1 MNYEGILE
9 FHGTWRSYQARVLQ
23 NVSRYLS
30 DDKIHI
36 VAAPGSGK
44 TTLGIELIKRLN
56 ANTLIL
62 APSITIREQWAARIQ
77 EAFLCDGYALEDYV
91 SLSLK
96 QPKAITVATYQAL
109 HSAMTRFCGTETPG
123 EDTAPTDVE
132 EVDYSDFDLVR
143 TMKNANIELLCLD
156 ECHHLRSEWWKSL
169 EAFQSQ
175 LSSLKTI
182 SLTATPPYD
191 STPAMWTRY
200 MNMCGEIDEEITI
213 PELVKEGSLC
223 PHQDYVYF
231 NYPTAEETKEIQK
244 FEERSSQMLQS
255 LMQDSQLLTV
265 IETHKGLNGQISDD
279 LLLDD
284 PEYLEA
290 ILIYLQSKNAA
301 FPARLQRL
309 LGAKKL
315 PAMGAKWMERLLQ
328 GILYDDTNSYLC
340 DKVYREMLI
349 DQLKSQ
355 GLIEKK
361 KVILTKSAAVEKL
374 LTNSLGKANSIRDIV
389 FSEYDSMGSSLRLL
403 ILTDY
408 IRKEYEKAIGN
419 PEATIASLGVLPPG
433 KRKATQNHPARCSV
447 RKRRHHTG
455 KSKRSA
461 AAANR
466 RKNQTHVFRYRQ
478 PFRKRLLKS
487 DRHGGRARPHCSR
500 YCHFCTGRN
509 AGSDRHEIPAR
520 RRLGFSLHQFPDSRK
535 LCRLLYAQQPDARP
549 RHPRL
554 ERRPEQNE
562 QYLASRLP
570 KAPER
575 SPAKPGGH
583 NQRGLHA
590 ALSAH
595 GAVSRTALYGRYHR
609 KRHRPPFHHPPSF
622 YQKQFS
628 FHEPENARPFPK
640 AQRAKRPLDAFSRRV
655 R

>member
-77 EAFLCDGYALEDYV
+77 EAFLCDGYSLEDYV

-123 EDTAPTDVE
+123 EDTAPTDSE

-175 LSSLKTI
+175 LSSLRTI

-200 MNMCGEIDEEITI
+200 MNMCGDIDEEITI

-231 NYPTAEETKEIQK
+231 NYPTTAETKEIQN

-309 LGAKKL
+309 LGTKKL
-315 PAMGAKWMERLLQ
+315 PAMDVEWMERLLQ
-328 GILYDDTNSYLC
+328 GFLYDDSDSYLC

-361 KVILTKSAAVEKL
+361 KVKCLVGYSSA
-374 LTNSLGKANSIRDIV
+374 LGEL
-389 FSEYDSMGSSLRLL
+389 SE
-403 ILTDY
+403 Y
-408 IRKEYEKAIGN
+408 IRKTGRDCSRFRVRAIIPISETMPEPVRRTLSEQFGCPVRAWYSNEENGIMGLQNEDNEGYHIDTETYYYEILKMDSDEPAEPGELGRIVITDLFNYAFPIIRYDNGDTAVAVRKEKNGRFKLCLSVLYGRRSDLIYDCDGKAVTPYIITNNLWDIQGVKQYRFIQEDVQDYTIWLN
-419 PEATIASLGVLPPG
+419 GDPEKMDQEEILRRIRPYLGEEARIKIEMVDEIPVLASG
-433 KRKATQNHPARCSV
+433 KRKYIENRCQ
-447 RKRRHHTG
+447 KYQQHKG
-455 KSKRSA
+455 
-461 AAANR
+461 
-466 RKNQTHVFRYRQ
+466 
-478 PFRKRLLKS
+478 
-487 DRHGGRARPHCSR
+487 
-500 YCHFCTGRN
+500 FCG
-509 AGSDRHEIPAR
+509 
-520 RRLGFSLHQFPDSRK
+520 
-535 LCRLLYAQQPDARP
+535 
-549 RHPRL
+549 
-554 ERRPEQNE
+554 
-562 QYLASRLP
+562 
-570 KAPER
+570 
-575 SPAKPGGH
+575 
-583 NQRGLHA
+583 
-590 ALSAH
+590 
-595 GAVSRTALYGRYHR
+595 
-609 KRHRPPFHHPPSF
+609 
-622 YQKQFS
+622 
-628 FHEPENARPFPK
+628 
-640 AQRAKRPLDAFSRRV
+640 
-655 R
+655 